1 MDISKHSNATI
12 KLADYMVK
20 SKNPL
25 FYNDIQKIDAN
36 SDEIDLI
43 EAFHQ
48 DLGKTVK
55 TLDNVHQ
62 LLSTV
67 DEKGEVLH
75 LKGEKQLQEIFGDK
89 YDVLN
94 QTVKLPYGDL
104 ELKKA
109 FDKNYEKERI
119 IKHSL
124 ELNLEQYQTLFK
136 QRKNI
141 FKHNQNELHTE
152 EDKIEF

>member
-1 MDISKHSNATI
+1 MLTRNTLMDISKHSNATI

-25 FYNDIQKIDAN
+25 FYNEIQKIDAN

-43 EAFHQ
+43 EAFHK
-48 DLGKTVK
+48 DLGKTVT

-75 LKGEKQLQEIFGDK
+75 LKGEKQLQEIFGEN
-89 YDVLN
+89 YDIFN
-94 QTVKLPYGDL
+94 KETSAMRADCDNPYDL
-104 ELKKA
+104 DLG
-109 FDKNYEKERI
+109 
-119 IKHSL
+119 
-124 ELNLEQYQTLFK
+124 
-136 QRKNI
+136 RKNRAVTY
-141 FKHNQNELHTE
+141 LWLW
-152 EDKIEF
+152 